1 MSPERRRAKRAV
13 ATVAAALGVLITSGG
28 AGLAQVAAP
37 SAPARPP
44 VPAGPVT
51 PASPV
56 DPTGATHRLSLALLG
71 VNGPRRTVD
80 GLLLD
85 VAGSLRLGG
94 GSGDVQPLALALV
107 HGLRGRDVPAELRQ
121 RIAGSVVDAL
131 GAQDLGRAL
140 DEVRAALA
148 AAGLGAPDIVLV
160 ETELRRLGRRTR

>member
-1 MSPERRRAKRAV
+1 MSPERRPAQRMV
-13 ATVAAALGVLITSGG
+13 ATVVAALGVLITSGG

-44 VPAGPVT
+44 APAVPLA

-56 DPTGATHRLSLALLG
+56 HSGGATYRLSLALLG
-71 VNGPRRTVD
+71 VKANRRTMDSLV
-80 GLLLD
+80 LD
-85 VAGSLRLGG
+85 VTGSLRPVGG
-94 GSGDVQPLALALV
+94 PGDLQPLALALV
-107 HGLRGRDVPAELRQ
+107 HGLRGRDVPADLRQ

-140 DEVRAALA
+140 GEVRAALA
-148 AAGLGAPDIVLV
+148 AAGLGGPDIVLV